1 MFHKLIFPL
10 SIFMGPFTPAS
21 GRPGNLTC
29 SVPWACKQGTPPIFS
44 WKGATVSSQVV
55 TTALSS
61 VLTLT
66 PRPQD
71 HGTKLTCQV
80 TLPGA
85 EVTTARVVRL
95 NVSCESWA
103 RTPGSLTGS
112 EGRGEGGT
120 RASDTGFQNPGW
132 EGVKRTPAP
141 TPTLSPF
148 LQLLGTLGAGP
159 PRSRQ

>member
-1 MFHKLIFPL
+1 M
-10 SIFMGPFTPAS
+10 S

-29 SVPWACKQGTPPIFS
+29 SVPWACKRGTPPIFS

-85 EVTTARVVRL
+85 EVTTATVVHL
-95 NVSCESWA
+95 NVSCEIWT
-103 RTPGSLTGS
+103 RTPGSLMGL

-120 RASDTGFQNPGW
+120 RASDTGFWNPGW
-132 EGVKRTPAP
+132 EGVRRTPAP

-148 LQLLGTLGAGP
+148 LQLLGTLGPDP
-159 PRSRQ
+159 PRPRQ